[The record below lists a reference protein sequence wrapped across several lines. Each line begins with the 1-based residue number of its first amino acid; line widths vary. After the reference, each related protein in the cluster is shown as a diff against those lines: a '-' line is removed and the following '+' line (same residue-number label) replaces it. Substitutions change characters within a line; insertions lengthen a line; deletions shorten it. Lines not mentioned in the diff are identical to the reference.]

1 MLSWD
6 DYTEEQPNK
15 SFAQP
20 TAPQTPVETDPAPS
34 AKELDL
40 ELKQQ
45 EVQQKEVQ
53 VEAAVTPTAE
63 PQALETKATESNTE
77 SSNNSPNNSSN
88 NSSDVIAAAKKA
100 LEELDPAPGIA
111 ELEMGAARVEVDDKA
126 MINCRADLNQLVP
139 FKYDWAWQKYLDG
152 CANHWMPQEVNMTA
166 DIALWKSSDVLSD
179 DERRI
184 VMRSLGYFS
193 TADSLVA
200 NNLVLAVYRLITN
213 PECRQYILRQAFEE
227 AIHTHAYQYCI
238 ESLGIDEGEVFNMY
252 RELPSVANKA
262 AWSLKHTQSLS
273 DPSFTTGTLEED
285 QELLRNLIA
294 FYVVTEGIFFYCGF
308 SQILSMGR
316 RNKMTGVAE
325 QFQYI
330 LRDESMHLNFG
341 IDVINQI
348 KLENPKLWTEEFKQE
363 VIQMIVEGAELE
375 VQFGRDS
382 MPRGVL
388 GMNAAM
394 MEEYLH
400 FIANRRLAQI
410 GLPEQ
415 YPGAQNPF
423 PWMSE
428 IMDLRKEK
436 NFFETRVIEYQ
447 TGGALSW

>member
-1 MLSWD
+1 MLTWE
-6 DYTEEQPNK
+6 DYNTEDAMPAKASQKAEPVLNNGALRQMQEAEAAPV
-15 SFAQP
+15 A
-20 TAPQTPVETDPAPS
+20 TASPERTET
-34 AKELDL
+34 
-40 ELKQQ
+40 
-45 EVQQKEVQ
+45 
-53 VEAAVTPTAE
+53 AAVT
-63 PQALETKATESNTE
+63 
-77 SSNNSPNNSSN
+77 
-88 NSSDVIAAAKKA
+88 AAAA
-100 LEELDPAPGIA
+100 NINRAAEAVANIDVAPGLE
-111 ELEMGAARVEVDDKA
+111 ELEMGAARVTVDEKA

-139 FKYDWAWQKYLDG
+139 FKYDWAWQKYIDG

-166 DIALWKSSDVLSD
+166 DVATWKSAGGLSE

-200 NNLVLAVYRLITN
+200 NNLVLGIYRLVTN
-213 PECRQYILRQAFEE
+213 PECRQYLLRQAFEE

-238 ESLGIDEGEVFNMY
+238 ESLGMDEGEVFNMY
-252 RELPSVANKA
+252 REVPSVAKKA
-262 AWSLKHTQSLS
+262 AWSISHTHSLS
-273 DPSFTTGTLEED
+273 DPSFTTGTPETD
-285 QELLRNLIA
+285 QELLRNLVG

-308 SQILSMGR
+308 TQILSMGR

-348 KLENPKLWTEEFKQE
+348 KLENPHLWTDSFKQE
-363 VIQMIVEGAELE
+363 VIQMILEGTQLE
-375 VQFGRDS
+375 IDYARDT

-394 MEEYLH
+394 MEEYLQ
-400 FIANRRLAQI
+400 FIANRRLTQL

-447 TGGALSW
+447 TGGALSWD

>member
-1 MLSWD
+1 MLNWD
-6 DYTEEQPNK
+6 DYHEDQPFGEQSKSSQGAIAAQTEEKPKANQPA
-15 SFAQP
+15 SEQ
-20 TAPQTPVETDPAPS
+20 TAVAPAPATS
-34 AKELDL
+34 TQPA
-40 ELKQQ
+40 
-45 EVQQKEVQ
+45 
-53 VEAAVTPTAE
+53 EAATTTTASAH
-63 PQALETKATESNTE
+63 PG
-77 SSNNSPNNSSN
+77 
-88 NSSDVIAAAKKA
+88 SDAIAAARAA
-100 LEELDPAPGIA
+100 LDNLDPAPGLA

-166 DIALWKSSDVLSD
+166 DISLWKSADVLSD

-184 VMRSLGYFS
+184 VLRSLGYFS

-200 NNLVLAVYRLITN
+200 NNLVLAIYRLITN

-262 AWSLKHTQSLS
+262 AWSLKHTQALG
-273 DPSFTTGTLEED
+273 DPTFKTGTPETD
-285 QELLRNLIA
+285 QELLRNLVA

-308 SQILSMGR
+308 TQILSMGR

-348 KLENPKLWTEEFKQE
+348 KLENPQLWTDKFKQE
-363 VIQMIVEGAELE
+363 VIQMILEGTELE
-375 VQFGRDS
+375 VQFARDS

-400 FIANRRLAQI
+400 FIANRRLAQL

-415 YPGAQNPF
+415 YAGAQNPF

-447 TGGALSW
+447 TGGALSWE